1 MFQSSAGKNKL
12 AKHVD
17 DVWDLWHGFKLPQTY
32 SVTHVITPT
41 QVFACSSVR
50 SHALESCW
58 CRSHW
63 ELVLLLPDGVCSVC
77 VWLLLWCRF
86 FLFFLICAVAYTCG
100 RLALFSSECFS
111 RLQPL
116 AGSTSRRPKTLF
128 TTSYDFW
135 ERNGI
140 SQTDLI
146 SAHHNQRVCKY
157 HSDIDLNCRNE
168 NVWKLSVV
176 QMFDFWQKQWFFSL
190 PIVRSYAAHLSC

>member
-100 RLALFSSECFS
+100 RLALFSS
-111 RLQPL
+111 
-116 AGSTSRRPKTLF
+116 
-128 TTSYDFW
+128 
-135 ERNGI
+135 
-140 SQTDLI
+140 
-146 SAHHNQRVCKY
+146 
-157 HSDIDLNCRNE
+157 DIDLNCRNE

-190 PIVRSYAAHLSC
+190 PIARSYAAHLSC

>member
-1 MFQSSAGKNKL
+1 MLPLNHRFGWCIVVVIGHFPKAMASPSLFSSPLANLRNYRGNRWTHSLTIMYPNMENMFFVFLFLKLDQCDHIFFIFFFLFKIHSVTTQAPPSPHTPAVQSLDMFQSSAGKNKL

-77 VWLLLWCRF
+77 V
-86 FLFFLICAVAYTCG
+86 IT
-100 RLALFSSECFS
+100 AL
-111 RLQPL
+111 
-116 AGSTSRRPKTLF
+116 
-128 TTSYDFW
+128 
-135 ERNGI
+135 
-140 SQTDLI
+140 
-146 SAHHNQRVCKY
+146 V
-157 HSDIDLNCRNE
+157 
-168 NVWKLSVV
+168 
-176 QMFDFWQKQWFFSL
+176 
-190 PIVRSYAAHLSC
+190 

>member
-1 MFQSSAGKNKL
+1 MFFVFLFLKLDQCDHFLFLFFSLFKIHSVTTQAPPSPHTPAVQSLDMFQSSAGKNKL

-77 VWLLLWCRF
+77 VCVWLLLWCRF

-100 RLALFSSECFS
+100 RLALFSSVFFTS
-111 RLQPL
+111 AAVGWLHQPQ
-116 AGSTSRRPKTLF
+116 AK
-128 TTSYDFW
+128 
-135 ERNGI
+135 
-140 SQTDLI
+140 DLI
-146 SAHHNQRVCKY
+146 Y
-157 HSDIDLNCRNE
+157 HQLWLLGKKWYQPNR
-168 NVWKLSVV
+168 
-176 QMFDFWQKQWFFSL
+176 FDFSPSQSAGL
-190 PIVRSYAAHLSC
+190 